1 MLSLSPSER
10 KFIDVQA
17 TRTPGTVPILH
28 CPRGELGESWFDP
41 NMPAEDP
48 QQPPFLPMSQTPPAD
63 LGIERFRD
71 YLCLLARAHW
81 HPRHYCRLDPSDVAQ
96 QTLLDAHQKQAQ
108 FRGGSD
114 AELAQWL
121 RQILIHN
128 ASDALRSLGA
138 AKRNVHREQSLEATM
153 DAALQQVQHFLAAD
167 EPSPSEA
174 AAQIEELLALARALE
189 RLPPRQ
195 RDAIVLHHLQGMT
208 VAELANHLQCTQGAA
223 GALLHRALKQLRM
236 LMSAGD

>member
-10 KFIDVQA
+10 KFIDVLA

-128 ASDALRSLGA
+128 ASDALRSVGA
-138 AKRNVHREQSLEATM
+138 AKRNVHR
-153 DAALQQVQHFLAAD
+153 
-167 EPSPSEA
+167 
-174 AAQIEELLALARALE
+174 
-189 RLPPRQ
+189 
-195 RDAIVLHHLQGMT
+195 
-208 VAELANHLQCTQGAA
+208 
-223 GALLHRALKQLRM
+223 
-236 LMSAGD
+236 